1 MLRWLSVTALAVAL
15 GAACAGAPPV
25 PAQRFTDA
33 ESEIKAA
40 QEIGAQ
46 NNPQGKLHLQQA
58 QDQLA
63 VAKRLSKDEPVVAAR
78 KLDNAQAEAELA
90 KSVTREQSTR
100 AEADEAKSRLQH
112 AQQNLKGTGG
122 GQ

>member
-1 MLRWLSVTALAVAL
+1 MKRLLSVTACVAL

-33 ESEIKAA
+33 EAEIKAA
-40 QEIGAQ
+40 QEIGAE

-58 QDQLA
+58 KDQLEA
-63 VAKRLSKDEPVVAAR
+63 AKKLSKDKPEVATR

-90 KSVTREQSTR
+90 KSITREQATR
-100 AEADEAKSRLQH
+100 AEADEAKARLAA
-112 AQQNLKGTGG
+112 AQKNLKGTGG

>member
-1 MLRWLSVTALAVAL
+1 MRWLSVTALAVAL